1 MVRPQWPY
9 PAAREQTLSDESG
22 GRSGAGEVAGESSSW
37 PRSKSSSER
46 RDADRPP
53 KILHQQPPAESGRG
67 ILRKGEMQS
76 ENQSPVAA
84 FLFCGALA
92 VTPLD
97 QLRLRLPAHDF
108 DRLMQAAKPVAE
120 PARDALLKDI
130 AAELGQH
137 EVVGPGLLHRIIS
150 EVQRRYDVADQR
162 RTTAQKRED
171 PGWM

>member
-1 MVRPQWPY
+1 MFFGV
-9 PAAREQTLSDESG
+9 E
-22 GRSGAGEVAGESSSW
+22 
-37 PRSKSSSER
+37 
-46 RDADRPP
+46 
-53 KILHQQPPAESGRG
+53 
-67 ILRKGEMQS
+67 
-76 ENQSPVAA
+76 
-84 FLFCGALA
+84 FA

-97 QLRLRLPAHDF
+97 QRRLRLPAHDF

-120 PARDALLKDI
+120 PDRDALLKDI